1 MSQGEQDYPS
11 VLPIEGVQEII
22 RIVRAGSIVAERS
35 AFAKHAWNVQGYL
48 QKVVLGE
55 PPVLIGTNGPV
66 SDVEVLSALESLK
79 SNAYATA
86 EGVTAPPLSLP
97 VQAILTWLVNKL
109 LQALLSQ
116 ADSV

>member
-22 RIVRAGSIVAERS
+22 RIVRAGAIVTERS
-35 AFAKHAWNVQGYL
+35 TFAKHAWNVQGYL

-55 PPVLIGTNGPV
+55 PAVLIGTNGLT
-66 SDVEVLSALESLK
+66 SDAELLSALESLK
-79 SNAYATA
+79 SRAYATA
-86 EGVTAPPLSLP
+86 EGVTVPSLPLP

-109 LQALLSQ
+109 LESLLNQA
-116 ADSV
+116 A